1 LLKEPSVFIALL
13 NSWEARIISDKREKR
28 SKKVFRISGRKMKNL
43 EKTDVKRAVEFLRG
57 ILADLGLGDCQI
69 MLFGSRARGDY
80 TGDSDYDFL
89 VIIQNPMSLSE
100 KRKVTSFIRMRMAE
114 SNIPVDVFLKDMRDY
129 ESYKDIVGSLSYEVG
144 KDGIAV

>member
-1 LLKEPSVFIALL
+1 
-13 NSWEARIISDKREKR
+13 
-28 SKKVFRISGRKMKNL
+28 MKNL

-144 KDGIAV
+144 KEGIAV